1 MDGITT
7 PRPTESVWQYP
18 RPPKL
23 DRDNRLVT
31 VEFGGRVIA
40 STDRAIRVLETSHPP
55 SFYLPLTDID
65 PAVLRKSSR
74 RTVCE
79 FKGSASYWDVVVG
92 DRIAADAAWGYQ
104 NPRPG
109 FEELAGTVSFYPG
122 RMDRCTV
129 GGAVVEAQP
138 GDFYGG
144 WITPE
149 IEGPFKGG
157 PGTLGW

>member
-1 MDGITT
+1 MDTDAI
-7 PRPTESVWQYP
+7 PLPTESVWQYP

-40 STDRAIRVLETSHPP
+40 SSNQAIRVLETSHPP
-55 SFYLPLTDID
+55 TFYLPID
-65 PAVLRKSSR
+65 HVDSATLRPNPR
-74 RTVCE
+74 MTMCE
-79 FKGSASYWDVVVG
+79 FKGSASYWDVVVDG
-92 DRIAADAAWGYQ
+92 IEAMAAAWGYRH
-104 NPRPG
+104 PLRG
-109 FEELAGTVSFYPG
+109 YEALTDMISFYPG

-129 GGAVVEAQP
+129 GGVEVDAQA

-157 PGTLGW
+157 PGTIGW

>member
-1 MDGITT
+1 MDDAA
-7 PRPTESVWQYP
+7 PPLPTESVWQYP

-40 STDRAIRVLETSHPP
+40 RTTDAIRVLETSHPP
-55 SFYLPLTDID
+55 TFYLPPEDFD
-65 PAVLRKSSR
+65 AEVLRPNPR
-74 RTVCE
+74 TTVCE

-92 DRIAADAAWGYQ
+92 EAKAAASAWAYHH
-104 NPRPG
+104 PRPG
-109 FEELAGTVSFYPG
+109 YEDLAGRISVYPG

-129 GGAVVEAQP
+129 GGVEVEAQA

-157 PGTLGW
+157 PGTFGW